1 MPLGCSRHTAA
12 VYDRG
17 GLTRVGTLD
26 LMTSVSYNRV
36 RDDMAAATLHITAQT
51 PECHALLEAIEPNR
65 HEIVLFR
72 DGERVWEGPIS
83 WIEYSTDEV
92 TIEAKDITYYLYR
105 LTMKQ
110 AYDNSAITPTEGRK
124 VRNLLTNPSFQ
135 TDVTTAMVSNQA
147 VTRVVFS
154 AELPDASDTAI
165 LQAVS
170 GSTPSTNTYVYQ
182 VVNSTTVA
190 ANVGKWL
197 ATSLLVRGMSP
208 SAGYQAVSIEFRT
221 AADVTITGATVASP
235 PTRTDN
241 TTGVRIAVAGVIP
254 AGAQIIRVILRTY
267 SDAAGAAP
275 GGNQRTLTDSWMLAV
290 GDDQADALGNVSK
303 FFDGNTS
310 DSTQYRYDWAGTS
323 NLSATDR
330 TELVWDAVHKR
341 LARIIKTEIAR
352 REAESP
358 PVNVLPYAIAYT
370 GGSDTETRRTT
381 PQRFSTVFEELD
393 HMAQYAGLDYTV
405 IGRRLILSDVHTVF
419 HTTPEMTEADFS
431 GPVIV
436 TAYGMQHATHATST
450 DGEGIYGE
458 AGGPDPYYGS
468 WEILQTSQKEEEGE
482 VAEGETPPDPPDAA
496 TLTKQAIAMLNG
508 TNPVPFIVR
517 LPEGSSVNPKGQ
529 MTFEHLVPGAR
540 VPLRATMTAR
550 KFSMMQKLD
559 SVSVS
564 DDESGE
570 QITVS
575 MGQASDLDVPMTGVY
590 NLKDVT

>member
-1 MPLGCSRHTAA
+1 MPLGCSRHTAD

-17 GLTRVGTLD
+17 GFTRVGSLD

-36 RDDMAAATLHITAQT
+36 RDDMSAATLKIEAQT
-51 PECHALLEAIEPNR
+51 PECHALLEGIEPNR
-65 HEIVLFR
+65 HEIVIFR

-83 WIEYSTDEV
+83 WVEYASDEV
-92 TIEAKDITYYLYR
+92 TIEAKDISYYLYR

-110 AYDNSAITPTEGRK
+110 AYDNSAITPKNGRK
-124 VRNLLTNPSFQ
+124 VRNLWTNPSYQ
-135 TDVTTAMVSNQA
+135 IDVTTNMFSNMTVA
-147 VTRVVFS
+147 RVVFS
-154 AELPDASDTAI
+154 AELPGASDTAI
-165 LQAVS
+165 LQGTTAAAP
-170 GSTPSTNTYVYQ
+170 TTNTYVYQ
-182 VVNSTTVA
+182 EVNSSTVA
-190 ANVGKWL
+190 ASVGKYL
-197 ATSLLVRGMSP
+197 AFSVLVRGMSA
-208 SAGYQAVSIEFRT
+208 SAGYQSVSIEFRDS
-221 AADVTITGATVASP
+221 ANVTIPGATVISTI
-235 PTRTDN
+235 TRTDN
-241 TTGVRIAVAGVIP
+241 TTGVRLAVVGQIP
-254 AGAQIIRVILRTY
+254 AGAQIIRGILRTY
-267 SDAAGAAP
+267 SNAAGAAP
-275 GGNQRTLTDSWMLAV
+275 GASQRMLTDSWMLTV
-290 GDDQADALGNVSK
+290 GDTQEDALGNASK
-303 FFDGNTS
+303 FWDGTTD
-310 DSTQYRYDWAGTS
+310 DSTQYRYDWVGTAG
-323 NLSATDR
+323 LSATDR
-330 TELVWDAVHKR
+330 TELIWDAVHKR
-341 LARIIKTEIAR
+341 LAKIIKTEIAR
-352 REAESP
+352 RETEVP

-370 GGSDTETRRTT
+370 GGSDTETRRVT

-496 TLTKQAIAMLNG
+496 TLQRQAIAMLNG

-517 LPEGSSVNPKGQ
+517 LPDGSSVNPNGQ

-540 VPLRATMTAR
+540 VPLRATLTAR
-550 KFSMMQKLD
+550 KFSMMQKMD
-559 SVSVS
+559 SVEVS

-570 QITVS
+570 AITVTLS
-575 MGQASDLDVPMTGVY
+575 QASHLDVPMTGVY
-590 NLKDVT
+590 NVKDVT